1 MLIRYDAIKVVDI
14 MNRIKVLRL
23 ERNIKQVD
31 LAKAVSVSQAALSGY
46 ETGKYEPDFDTLKR
60 IAEYFDVSIDYL
72 LGGKLDSRDNVSA
85 TEDDIKAAFWGG
97 DKDLSAEDM
106 GAMWADVKNFAA
118 FVAQKKKQEKTNI
131 NTVMDGVQTKQKS
144 QQHGQKQQA
153 KQK

>member
-1 MLIRYDAIKVVDI
+1 MLIRYDAIKVIDI

-60 IAEYFDVSIDYL
+60 IAGYFDVSIDYL

-106 GAMWADVKNFAA
+106 DAMWADVKNFAA
-118 FVAQKKKQEKTNI
+118 FVAQRKKQEKKR
-131 NTVMDGVQTKQKS
+131 DE
-144 QQHGQKQQA
+144 
-153 KQK
+153 

>member
-1 MLIRYDAIKVVDI
+1 

-72 LGGKLDSRDNVSA
+72 LGGKLDSRANASA

-97 DKDLSAEDM
+97 DRDLSAEDM
-106 GAMWADVKNFAA
+106 DAMWADVKNFAA
-118 FVAQKKKQEKTNI
+118 FVAQRKKQEKRR
-131 NTVMDGVQTKQKS
+131 DE
-144 QQHGQKQQA
+144 
-153 KQK
+153 

>member
-60 IAEYFDVSIDYL
+60 IAAYFDVSIDYL

-106 GAMWADVKNFAA
+106 DAMWADVKNFAA
-118 FVAQKKKQEKTNI
+118 FVAQRKKQEKKR
-131 NTVMDGVQTKQKS
+131 DE
-144 QQHGQKQQA
+144 
-153 KQK
+153 

>member
-31 LAKAVSVSQAALSGY
+31 LAKAVSVSQATLSGY

-106 GAMWADVKNFAA
+106 DAMWADVKNFAA
-118 FVAQKKKQEKTNI
+118 FVAQKKKQEKKR
-131 NTVMDGVQTKQKS
+131 DE
-144 QQHGQKQQA
+144 
-153 KQK
+153 

>member
-106 GAMWADVKNFAA
+106 DAMWADVKNFAA
-118 FVAQKKKQEKTNI
+118 FVAQKKKQEKKR
-131 NTVMDGVQTKQKS
+131 DE
-144 QQHGQKQQA
+144 
-153 KQK
+153 

>member
-106 GAMWADVKNFAA
+106 DAMWADVKNFAA
-118 FVAQKKKQEKTNI
+118 FVAQRKKQEKKR
-131 NTVMDGVQTKQKS
+131 DE
-144 QQHGQKQQA
+144 
-153 KQK
+153 

>member
-1 MLIRYDAIKVVDI
+1 M
-14 MNRIKVLRL
+14 LRL

-106 GAMWADVKNFAA
+106 DAMWADVKNFAA
-118 FVAQKKKQEKTNI
+118 FVAQKKKQEKKR
-131 NTVMDGVQTKQKS
+131 DE
-144 QQHGQKQQA
+144 
-153 KQK
+153 

>member
-72 LGGKLDSRDNVSA
+72 LGGKLDSRANASA

-97 DKDLSAEDM
+97 DRDLSAEDM
-106 GAMWADVKNFAA
+106 DAMWADVKNFAA
-118 FVAQKKKQEKTNI
+118 FVAQRKKQEKRR
-131 NTVMDGVQTKQKS
+131 D
-144 QQHGQKQQA
+144 
-153 KQK
+153 

>member
-85 TEDDIKAAFWGG
+85 TEDDIKETNRKRREREKLERETMTKVSQKLAGKKSDG
-97 DKDLSAEDM
+97 EEEKS
-106 GAMWADVKNFAA
+106 KNGLRSGKY
-118 FVAQKKKQEKTNI
+118 KKKK
-131 NTVMDGVQTKQKS
+131 KR
-144 QQHGQKQQA
+144 
-153 KQK
+153 

>member
-72 LGGKLDSRDNVSA
+72 LGGKLDSRANASA

-97 DKDLSAEDM
+97 DRDLSAEDM
-106 GAMWADVKNFAA
+106 DAMWADVKNFAA
-118 FVAQKKKQEKTNI
+118 FVAQRKKQEKRR
-131 NTVMDGVQTKQKS
+131 DE
-144 QQHGQKQQA
+144 
-153 KQK
+153 